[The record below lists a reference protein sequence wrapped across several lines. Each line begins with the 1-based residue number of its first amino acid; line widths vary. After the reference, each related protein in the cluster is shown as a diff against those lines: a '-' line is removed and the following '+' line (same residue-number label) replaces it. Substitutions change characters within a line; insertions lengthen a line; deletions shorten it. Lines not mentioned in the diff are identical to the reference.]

1 MTKAFI
7 FTTNDHSSAVG
18 VFDNGEY
25 TMRIEVLKKQ
35 GYDSYT
41 FTVDGR
47 SNGLSRQSA
56 QEVWWDAGEM
66 LGAHTVV
73 VDKKY
78 LKVNYPDI
86 NLTKT
91 VRPRK
96 VKQDGVEEHTHVI
109 RK

>member
-35 GYDSYT
+35 GYNSYT

-47 SNGLSRQSA
+47 SN
-56 QEVWWDAGEM
+56 
-66 LGAHTVV
+66 
-73 VDKKY
+73 
-78 LKVNYPDI
+78 
-86 NLTKT
+86 
-91 VRPRK
+91 
-96 VKQDGVEEHTHVI
+96 
-109 RK
+109 